1 MRTTDARNML
11 HLFSNQIKTL
21 AFFSRTEGASFQQTK
36 WFCRVTLLLVFGIF
50 QISVANAQYNQGK
63 NLNYLDF
70 SQKAYYF
77 GITLGYNSSNYRIY
91 HSKDFIRNDSF
102 SRAES
107 VTGPGFNLGIVSN
120 LRIGEYFDIRFLPTL
135 SFVEHSIR
143 YTPGG
148 SNGKVLTRPIESVLV
163 ELPFHVRYKSAT
175 YHDFRLFV
183 IGGVKYSYDVA
194 SDSRTRQAAGLVKIA
209 PTDFQIEY
217 GAGIQ
222 FFFPYFIFS
231 PELKVSQGFN
241 NILIYNDKLEQSNV
255 LEKVLSRTFTL
266 SLHFEG

>member
-1 MRTTDARNML
+1 MQTINARNLL
-11 HLFSNQIKTL
+11 HLYGHQINKAARFVLFFPILML
-21 AFFSRTEGASFQQTK
+21 AFASG
-36 WFCRVTLLLVFGIF
+36 V
-50 QISVANAQYNQGK
+50 SAQFNQGS

-70 SQKAYYF
+70 QQKPYYF
-77 GITLGYNSSNYRIY
+77 GITLGYNSSNFRIY
-91 HSKDFIRNDSF
+91 HSKNFIQNDSF

-107 VTGPGFNLGIVSN
+107 VTGPGFNLGIISN
-120 LRIGEYFDIRFLPTL
+120 LKIGEYFDIRFLPTL
-135 SFVEHSIR
+135 SFTERNIR
-143 YTPGG
+143 YTQPGERG
-148 SNGKVLTRPIESVLV
+148 RIIQRPIESVLV
-163 ELPFHVRYKSAT
+163 EMPFHVRYKSAV

-183 IGGVKYSYDVA
+183 IGGVKYSFDVA
-194 SDSRTRQAAGLVKIA
+194 SDSRTRQAAGLVEIA

-241 NILIYNDKLEQSNV
+241 NILLFNNQLEQSTV
-255 LEKVLSRTFTL
+255 LEKVLSRTFTI